1 MSILFILLGFFIG
14 WKFSKTWNLLQLSVF
29 KKQLDMQD
37 IEDKI
42 NKKYKKEINIYQEH
56 IQKLQNQL
64 DYISDIKKQKTF
76 DKFDFVDES
85 EE

>member
-29 KKQLDMQD
+29 KKQLDMQE

-56 IQKLQNQL
+56 IHKLQSQL
-64 DYISDIKKQKTF
+64 DYVADIRENKKF
-76 DKFDFVDES
+76 DKFDFINES